1 MTAEDIRRKRVSAF
15 ATLAVKEL
23 EAARLLM
30 ETHPEQAAYFL
41 QQSVEKLLRGLLE
54 MQKVASGPT
63 HNIQQLASLLTD
75 AGEWSERFKA
85 LDELSVAATRYRYP
99 GPHGNLGSI
108 DRHRLGFLLG
118 EVERLNRDVGAVLAK
133 FA

>member
-1 MTAEDIRRKRVSAF
+1 MNAEDIRRKRVSAF

-54 MQKVASGPT
+54 MQQVASGPT

-118 EVERLNRDVGAVLAK
+118 EVERLNRDVSAVLAK